1 MSLDSCGLDK
11 RESRKN
17 RERFPPY
24 GLHSLYGLTA
34 LIPGKPQLEIILQKR
49 SGVCGL
55 EVQGCSLRLLPGITE
70 AWRQSKCHQ

>member
-55 EVQGCSLRLLPGITE
+55 GSARLFPAAVAGNNGSLETV
-70 AWRQSKCHQ
+70 